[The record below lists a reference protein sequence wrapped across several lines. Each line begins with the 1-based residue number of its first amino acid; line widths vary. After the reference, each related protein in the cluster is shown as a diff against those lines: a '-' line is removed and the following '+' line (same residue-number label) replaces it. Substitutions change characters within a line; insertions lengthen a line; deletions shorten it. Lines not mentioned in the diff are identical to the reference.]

1 LSLLCIGA
9 SSGFAFFYLDVFS
22 VNCFAAVLNFM
33 EERFRPI
40 ASAFPHCRHLML
52 NFGMSAVHRCKEF
65 GMTRARWHHML
76 RNCIFAAAFFTL
88 AVLHAP
94 GAGAQAA
101 PSEPPK
107 APPHEPTAAELS
119 HNETVGTALMRTF
132 GGQEFEFR
140 SAAEAMPED
149 KYGFRPTISSKP
161 AEPAAFGP
169 TEMRTFA
176 EQVKHVACSNFAFA
190 AELDGKTPPADCEK
204 GGPNPAKTRAELLIY
219 LRNSFAA
226 MNHSLNAVS
235 SKNMYEPI
243 AGPYGGPNTR
253 LGLAGL
259 AIWHVADHYGQLVI
273 YLRLN
278 GIVPPTSRA
287 NPPELKDYP
296 AH

>member
-1 LSLLCIGA
+1 
-9 SSGFAFFYLDVFS
+9 
-22 VNCFAAVLNFM
+22 
-33 EERFRPI
+33 
-40 ASAFPHCRHLML
+40 
-52 NFGMSAVHRCKEF
+52 
-65 GMTRARWHHML
+65 MTRARWHHML
-76 RNCIFAAAFFTL
+76 RNCIFAAALFAL

-94 GAGAQAA
+94 GACAQAA

-107 APPHEPTAAELS
+107 TAPHEPTATELS

-149 KYGFRPTISSKP
+149 KYGFRPTMSSKP

-235 SKNMYEPI
+235 TKNMYEPI